1 MPATINSLSTCAQPT
16 DDLRGRR
23 VPPGGSPLT
32 RWLAFNA
39 VGVAG
44 MAVQLAVVAALVHL
58 GCHYLVATVLA
69 VEAAIVHNFLWHQR
83 WTWRDRPA
91 QSASETAGRLLRF
104 QVLNGT
110 ISLLGNVGVTA
121 WFTGIVG
128 LNPIG
133 SNLIAITVCSLLN
146 FVFSEAL
153 VFSARQSKQTLW
165 SAPQIAIVLLV
176 AVAPVVDAGPGAS
189 TLAAW
194 RDYEARVDS
203 RYKASLSGGQFFA
216 LDGDSQSR
224 GWRNDVLH
232 GQPHTIK
239 IDAPSVDN
247 GKIHHWVG
255 AIYVPGMTVPALI
268 DRLEQNAGHESEHY
282 EDVLASRLIA
292 RDGDRVQVYLK
303 LRRTNLITVTY
314 NTEHVVDY
322 NRIDDRACQRPQRR
336 HQDCR
341 AREYRNSTGARE
353 VRGRGQRLSL
363 AVECVLALRSST
375 RRRAGRMRIGEP
387 EPSSPHA
394 VASRGQPHRR
404 SDCAGIAH
412 QNAADATQRR
422 GWKIVASEMTIELGT
437 VNYCVFISNSFG
449 QSFPVTNNR
458 SPAAS

>member
-1 MPATINSLSTCAQPT
+1 MPATINSLSTCTQPT

-23 VPPGGSPLT
+23 VPPVGSSLT

-128 LNPIG
+128 LNPIV

-322 NRIDDRACQRPQRR
+322 NRIATERASARSVATKIAELANTGTPQEREKSADEDNGFLWRLNAYWHYEAVPGGVLVECESVSLSRPVPMLLRPVANPIVDRI
-336 HQDCR
+336 
-341 AREYRNSTGARE
+341 ARE
-353 VRGRGQRLSL
+353 SL
-363 AVECVLALRSST
+363 TRTLLTLRSV
-375 RRRAGRMRIGEP
+375 GG
-387 EPSSPHA
+387 
-394 VASRGQPHRR
+394 G
-404 SDCAGIAH
+404 
-412 QNAADATQRR
+412 
-422 GWKIVASEMTIELGT
+422 K
-437 VNYCVFISNSFG
+437 
-449 QSFPVTNNR
+449 
-458 SPAAS
+458 